1 MNHAT
6 SRWTSRYA
14 GALTAIAL
22 VACGCGGE
30 TLARRFELPRD
41 SRVSLAAADSSE
53 TVLRF
58 PADKPFNITDK
69 TSTQSP
75 GMTGSAKGDSQATPS
90 GTAYCRVEAAQGGE
104 ASAEFHLGQCL
115 LNPTDRPQIATA
127 TFLCE
132 YDIRAE
138 QTQGDQ
144 SPTASQVALEIY
156 VNQENGRVLRRV
168 PIENSVED
176 AEPAGGSGRIVKE
189 FQVRLEPDTSYNFVL
204 AGRVTARTDQAGSA
218 KLEVE
223 VKRLEL
229 TVRTGPASD

>member
-6 SRWTSRYA
+6 SRWTRLYGA
-14 GALTAIAL
+14 ALTAIAL
-22 VACGCGGE
+22 AAGGCGGQ
-30 TLARRFELPRD
+30 TLARRFDLPRD

-53 TVLRF
+53 TILHF
-58 PADKPFNITDK
+58 PEDKPFNITDK

-75 GMTGSAKGDSQATPS
+75 GMTGSAKGASQATPD
-90 GTAYCRVEAAQGGE
+90 GTAFCRVEAAQGGE

-115 LNPTDRPQIATA
+115 NNPTDRPRIATA

-138 QTQGDQ
+138 QTGGDQ
-144 SPTASQVALEIY
+144 SPTAGQVALEIY

-189 FQVRLEPDTSYNFVL
+189 FQVRLEPDTSYYFVL
-204 AGRVTARTDQAGSA
+204 AGKVSARTDQAGSA
-218 KLEVE
+218 RLEVE

-229 TVRTGPASD
+229 TVRTGSASD